1 MGFFDIF
8 WMSYPNRVRSFEF
21 TDTGLEK
28 LSVGKRTRVPFNFAA
43 LPS

>member
-1 MGFFDIF
+1 MGFFGCLIRI
-8 WMSYPNRVRSFEF
+8 RVRSFEF

-43 LPS
+43 LPF